1 MTLSAKS
8 IQYTAVAG
16 LLAGSTAAQAASI
29 FMSEEWAVSACAEWN
44 KDAVLTDELGK
55 SGWIDNDLGRGY
67 KVMQVYRKDC
77 PDSPR
82 VELRFANK
90 DGKATCVY
98 GGKVETQE
106 LNDDADYVM
115 YATDEHWLRMGKGE
129 DGPMKAM
136 TFGRLKFE
144 GPKWEAMKNMGP
156 FENFLL
162 LTGKV
167 DTDRSTCPK

>member
-1 MTLSAKS
+1 MTHNARSVRGTAIVCLFLSGA
-8 IQYTAVAG
+8 
-16 LLAGSTAAQAASI
+16 AAQAASV
-29 FMSEEWAVSACAEWN
+29 FMSEEWASSACAGWN
-44 KDAVLTDELGK
+44 NDPVLTNELGE
-55 SGWIDNDLGRGY
+55 SGWIENDLGRGY

-82 VELRFANK
+82 VELRIANK
-90 DGKATCVY
+90 DGKAMCVY
-98 GGKVETQE
+98 GGRVEIKE

-162 LTGKV
+162 LTGKI
-167 DTDRSTCPK
+167 DADRSSCPK